1 MYMICKLYTL
11 YLKRHQL
18 FKLIYLKNIA
28 SVILYLHL
36 FIFIIFLAWNFNQL
50 IHLVN
55 QHLLQ
60 ISVEK
65 GILILLLFIFLSS
78 LFTLSLNRWFL
89 TFLFYPLSRIK
100 ISACYIVGNLSLPF
114 YLLQL
119 VFYSIIAFRINKSFL
134 FILIFTIAFISISLF
149 LGCLRVMIVHYFYFD
164 KKSLFSLG
172 IAIAVFSIISFS
184 IFHVYSN
191 VALFYIIPLI
201 CLGCSATIV
210 IHMSNSMY
218 IDNYKLYDSL
228 ISSRIHTK
236 IATNFFENWS
246 LEVKYI
252 LRNRIL
258 RNQFLT
264 SLVVSFIFL
273 CLPFFLTPKE
283 FLIFWICLFGSGYF
297 VAMSFSNFRIGN
309 DASSIGIWLTIPL
322 SRTRYL
328 DTKLQFSFGI
338 YIGFIIINLLLYSVA
353 NHSIYLYAASFSVLL
368 MGFQP
373 YLTFLADILV
383 FSPENMDASFF
394 EMKKIKSLK
403 LLTIPLLFI
412 PFIFLTYFVLNNTS
426 MNIANITI
434 PCLFMAS
441 LGFFSLGFHK
451 KWFFVLSDSLLR
463 KRYSIFDALVKK

>member
-1 MYMICKLYTL
+1 
-11 YLKRHQL
+11 
-18 FKLIYLKNIA
+18 
-28 SVILYLHL
+28 
-36 FIFIIFLAWNFNQL
+36 
-50 IHLVN
+50 
-55 QHLLQ
+55 
-60 ISVEK
+60 
-65 GILILLLFIFLSS
+65 
-78 LFTLSLNRWFL
+78 
-89 TFLFYPLSRIK
+89 
-100 ISACYIVGNLSLPF
+100 
-114 YLLQL
+114 
-119 VFYSIIAFRINKSFL
+119 
-134 FILIFTIAFISISLF
+134 
-149 LGCLRVMIVHYFYFD
+149 MIVHYFYFD
-164 KKSLFSLG
+164 KKSLLGLG

-184 IFHVYSN
+184 IFHVHNHVS
-191 VALFYIIPLI
+191 LFYIIPLI
-201 CLGCSATIV
+201 CLVCSAAIV

-218 IDNYKLYDSL
+218 IDNYKLYDSV
-228 ISSRIHTK
+228 ISSRIHTG

-273 CLPFFLTPKE
+273 CLPFFITPKE

-297 VAMSFSNFRIGN
+297 VSMSFSNFRIGN

-328 DTKLQFSFGI
+328 DTKLQISFGI
-338 YIGFIIINLLLYSVA
+338 YIGFIIINLLLYSVT

-412 PFIFLTYFVLNNTS
+412 PFIFLSYFVLNNTS

-463 KRYSIFDALVKK
+463 KRYSIFNALVKK